1 MANMFR
7 CTLASGGALILTVT
21 TDSSFAGQTIT
32 CSDGTTTLTGT
43 CPSASPYTVEFK
55 IPNGGTWT
63 ISSGTVSTSVT
74 IPSSAELH
82 DIPNGSTIT
91 PTDDVQIWLHCANIW
106 DKSYTTITQV
116 LNDASTLQALIAS
129 NNAADYMAR
138 STTWA
143 SNVVADSNAMAYI
156 GLNNYCADTLLSN
169 SNWLNAICG
178 STYFESV
185 LNVKVPTMT
194 SNTTPSGQA
203 SANTT
208 YGSGYEAYRAFD
220 NNTLNIYYPT
230 TADTVATAYLRYQ
243 FTQAVNVKKVVAM
256 THDMTA
262 HVTYKIQY
270 SDNGTSW
277 QDASENMQTTFD
289 TYVTALTT
297 SNTAHKYWQA
307 KTVSGTP
314 YISGKGGFCFQI
326 LQFYGRAAT

>member
-1 MANMFR
+1 MLNMFK

-21 TDSSFAGQTIT
+21 CDSVFAGQTIT
-32 CSDGTTTLTGT
+32 CTDGITTLTQI
-43 CPSASPYTVEFK
+43 CPSTSPYTVKFR
-55 IPNGGTWT
+55 IPNSGTWT
-63 ISSGTVSTSVT
+63 ISSGTDSTSVVIT
-74 IPSSAELH
+74 DAIELH
-82 DIPNGSTIT
+82 NIPNGSTFT
-91 PTDDVQIWLHCANIW
+91 PTDNIQTWLHCANIW
-106 DKSYTTITQV
+106 DKAYTTISDV
-116 LNDASTLQALIAS
+116 LADGATVTALIAS
-129 NNAADYMAR
+129 NNAVDYMAR
-138 STTWA
+138 SNTWA
-143 SNVVADSNAMAYI
+143 SSVTYDSSAMTKI

-220 NNTLNIYYPT
+220 NNTSNTYYPT
-230 TADTVATAYLRYQ
+230 VADTAATAYLRYQ

-277 QDASENMQTTFD
+277 QDASKNMQTTLN

-326 LQFYGRAAT
+326 LQFYGRVDV